1 MAVDILPHLEAEAK
15 QRQLATQNNNAG
27 RSVRELIPQQE
38 NGKSADQAA
47 DVVGSNGRYVSDAKK
62 LQAEAPAL
70 AAQVRAGGKTIR
82 GNRKHRCTGSAQ
94 AQQPSADTT
103 HIGLTLCG

>member
-70 AAQVRAGGKTIR
+70 AAQVRAGGKQR
-82 GNRKHRCTGSAQ
+82 VQG
-94 AQQPSADTT
+94 
-103 HIGLTLCG
+103 GLRHSLSN